1 MANDA
6 EARADTRQ
14 EELARSLIPR
24 CYAPYSGFR
33 VAAVLEDSEGRLWGG
48 VNVENQVYG
57 LTICAERSALVEAAS
72 AGCRNFVSML
82 VYSPDGEAWPCG
94 SCRQALLE
102 FCPPD
107 MPVRVL
113 RPDGELMERCLQELL
128 PDAFRLP
135 PRGDRN
141 ARPETEGR
149 CPE

>member
-1 MANDA
+1 MVHDA
-6 EARADTRQ
+6 EERDSARQ
-14 EELARSLIPR
+14 EELARSLIQR

-33 VAAVLEDSEGRLWGG
+33 VAAVLEDSDGRLWGG

-57 LTICAERSALVEAAS
+57 LTICAERSALVEAVS
-72 AGCRNFVSML
+72 AGCRNFASIL

-113 RPDGELMERCLQELL
+113 LPDGSLTEGSLEELL
-128 PDAFRLP
+128 PEAFRLT
-135 PRGDRN
+135 PRGECKRK
-141 ARPETEGR
+141 PQTEGR